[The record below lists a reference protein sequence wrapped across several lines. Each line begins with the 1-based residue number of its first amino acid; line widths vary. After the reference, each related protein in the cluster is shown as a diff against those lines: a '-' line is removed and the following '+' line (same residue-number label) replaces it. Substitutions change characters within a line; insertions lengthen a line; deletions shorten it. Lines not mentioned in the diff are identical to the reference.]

1 MANFLIW
8 ITIPSRT
15 VKFRTENKT
24 FCTNETVNIR
34 GRLISLANP
43 RIMGVLNI
51 TPDSFYQG
59 SRFDSEEAILRQS
72 EKMLQEGATFIDVGG
87 YSSRP
92 GAEKI
97 SESEEVRR
105 TSTAIRLIIKNFP
118 EAIISIDTFR
128 VEVADVAL
136 QEGASMIND
145 ISGGALDAGM
155 FAFVAKARVPY
166 ILMHMRGDPKTMA
179 AMSHYDNVVKDVT
192 DYFHERIHQLE
203 ALGVRD
209 IIVDPGFGFAKNI
222 EQNSKLLQ
230 SLEYLKI
237 LNKIILVGISR
248 KSMIWKSLATTPD
261 EALNGTT
268 CLNTVAVLKGANI
281 LRVHDV
287 KEAVEVCKLISTITP
302 SA

>member
-1 MANFLIW
+1 M
-8 ITIPSRT
+8 
-15 VKFRTENKT
+15 KFRTENKI

-43 RIMGVLNI
+43 KIMGVLNV

-59 SRFDSEEAILRQS
+59 SRFDSEKAILTQC
-72 EKMLQEGATFIDVGG
+72 EKMLREGATFIDVGG

-92 GAEKI
+92 GAEEV
-97 SESEEVRR
+97 SGSEEIRR
-105 TSTAIRLIIKNFP
+105 ISTAIRLIVRNFP
-118 EAIISIDTFR
+118 EAIISVDTFR
-128 VEVADVAL
+128 AAVAEIAI

-145 ISGGALDAGM
+145 ISGGALDPEM
-155 FAFVAKARVPY
+155 FTFVAKARVPY
-166 ILMHMRGDPKTMA
+166 ILMHMRGDPKTMTG
-179 AMSHYDNVVKDVT
+179 MSHYDNVVKDVT
-192 DYFHERIHQLE
+192 DYFHDRIHQLE
-203 ALGVRD
+203 ALGVKD

-222 EQNSKLLQ
+222 QQNFQLLA
-230 SLEYLKI
+230 SLEYLQI

-268 CLNTVAVLKGANI
+268 CLHTIAILKGANI

-287 KEAVEVCKLISTITP
+287 KEAVEVCKLVSSITP
-302 SA
+302 SPYR